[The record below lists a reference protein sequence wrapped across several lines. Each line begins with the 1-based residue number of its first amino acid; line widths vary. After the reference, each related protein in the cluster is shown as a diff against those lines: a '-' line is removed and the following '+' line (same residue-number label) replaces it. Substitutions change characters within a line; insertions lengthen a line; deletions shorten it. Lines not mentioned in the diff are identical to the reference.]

1 MRRLPPQAA
10 ATVKMPAHS
19 VTHGPSHRRI
29 KEEDVLHQDT
39 IGYNSYLQ
47 QKQSTWKPLSSSWNS
62 TRERFRFTAGQ
73 R

>member
-1 MRRLPPQAA
+1 MGNEDKIADDGQVFGTGEPLNARLG
-10 ATVKMPAHS
+10 S
-19 VTHGPSHRRI
+19 LDLGPGNNGS
-29 KEEDVLHQDT
+29 
-39 IGYNSYLQ
+39 SYIF